1 MIKNLKS
8 AILNLPRR
16 GRHNVAKILC
26 LGFGLAIGAVLIAQV
41 YFQESYDTFFP
52 EADRTY
58 QIYEE
63 YTIDGEHDEGE
74 KTSGG
79 VAQGVKSYCPQVEA
93 ATRSTQVL
101 GDALFAVDN
110 DRKISLNA
118 YLADSCFFD
127 VFPQKIG

>member
-52 EADRTY
+52 
-58 QIYEE
+58 
-63 YTIDGEHDEGE
+63 
-74 KTSGG
+74 
-79 VAQGVKSYCPQVEA
+79 
-93 ATRSTQVL
+93 
-101 GDALFAVDN
+101 
-110 DRKISLNA
+110 
-118 YLADSCFFD
+118 
-127 VFPQKIG
+127 